1 MTETKPKRRDRL
13 EIIYS
18 ILKIIQKHHNRIKP
32 TPLLRYANIS
42 SQSFNQYYVELKEKE
57 LIQEE
62 FDKKKRKSIALTSK
76 GFKYLEKYAVILDF
90 IDEFEL

>member
-1 MTETKPKRRDRL
+1 MSAQKSKRRDRL

-18 ILKIIQKHHNRIKP
+18 ILKIIQKHHNNIKP

-42 SQSFNQYYVELKEKE
+42 SQSFNQYYGELKEKE
-57 LIQEE
+57 LISEE
-62 FDKKKRKSIALTSK
+62 FDKKNRKSITLTEK
-76 GFKYLEKYAVILDF
+76 GFNYIEKYSVILNF